1 MKDKLSQVREF
12 LLDGIESG
20 RFPPRS
26 KLPGARDIAAEVGA
40 SFLLV
45 QHAVSSLEQDG
56 IVECVSRRGT
66 YVCPGWE
73 HRLIRNHMVILK
85 KGIFLPWQK
94 GFADLLAEELPE
106 LRLAHNFYRGMF
118 ELRVTLYLQE
128 HRDEYLDLS
137 PYLPEGI
144 HDETI
149 FFQFPFREFREPD
162 GRVFGIPFIFSPRVV
177 FYNREMLAQCGLPD
191 PARDW
196 SWECFL
202 EYIRKL
208 RQRFCADKVLNY
220 SDDTFFWMNFLF
232 RSGGKLISRRPD
244 GTYQVCID
252 SPETIHAITLL
263 QELRRTLQAPGA
275 EEPDAPPASFWQ
287 GTHALLVADRE
298 FYSLGR
304 GRSFNAWGTVPLPLL
319 PGGTRLTAQ
328 ATDLLCVRKEC
339 ADKNLIRKYIHFLLS
354 KRVQNYIGSQCYG
367 IPIRISSALASIDQS
382 DPRDRIFLE
391 EMQTV
396 SAEYNVDSPTISTV
410 LHNGISRIIA
420 SDEPPG
426 PAAKRLAA
434 AIRTVMEALKPEA
447 DLKMGNI
454 LNSSDYQIHPW
465 RLQ

>member
-26 KLPGARDIAAEVGA
+26 QLPGARDIAAEVGA

-162 GRVFGIPFIFSPRVV
+162 GRVFGIPFIFSP
-177 FYNREMLAQCGLPD
+177 G
-191 PARDW
+191 W
-196 SWECFL
+196 S
-202 EYIRKL
+202 
-208 RQRFCADKVLNY
+208 
-220 SDDTFFWMNFLF
+220 ST
-232 RSGGKLISRRPD
+232 
-244 GTYQVCID
+244 T
-252 SPETIHAITLL
+252 
-263 QELRRTLQAPGA
+263 
-275 EEPDAPPASFWQ
+275 
-287 GTHALLVADRE
+287 
-298 FYSLGR
+298 GR
-304 GRSFNAWGTVPLPLL
+304 CSHSAAF
-319 PGGTRLTAQ
+319 
-328 ATDLLCVRKEC
+328 
-339 ADKNLIRKYIHFLLS
+339 
-354 KRVQNYIGSQCYG
+354 
-367 IPIRISSALASIDQS
+367 PIRPTTGHGSASWSISGNCVNGS
-382 DPRDRIFLE
+382 
-391 EMQTV
+391 V
-396 SAEYNVDSPTISTV
+396 PT
-410 LHNGISRIIA
+410 RF
-420 SDEPPG
+420 
-426 PAAKRLAA
+426 
-434 AIRTVMEALKPEA
+434 
-447 DLKMGNI
+447 
-454 LNSSDYQIHPW
+454 
-465 RLQ
+465 